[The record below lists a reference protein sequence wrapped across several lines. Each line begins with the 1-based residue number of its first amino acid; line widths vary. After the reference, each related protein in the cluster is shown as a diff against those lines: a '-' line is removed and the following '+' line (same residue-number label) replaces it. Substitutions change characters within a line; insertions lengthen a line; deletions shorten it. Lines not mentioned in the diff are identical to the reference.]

1 VSLKQEEAR
10 ITKMFGDGSIM
21 RLGDPSLSVR
31 GVISTGVPALD
42 EALGVGGF
50 PRGRVIEMYGPP
62 GGGKSTI
69 AQQVIAQ
76 AQLAGGTAAYV
87 DAEHSLDPKYAT
99 ALGININDLLVS
111 QPDYGEQGLEI
122 AHALVRSQEVDVV
135 VIDSIASLIPKAEV
149 DGDMGDQFM
158 GLQARMLGQGMR
170 KIVADV
176 HSSNTVL
183 LLINQI
189 RHKLGVT
196 YGPTETTPGGESV
209 RHYASVRV
217 DIRRIAAIKNGED
230 VIGARTKAKIVK
242 NKVAAPFKEAEFDI
256 VYGKG
261 APYANGLVDVC
272 TENGL
277 IERSGSWL
285 TLPNGDRFQ
294 GRDKVIEVLT
304 TNPEVARSL
313 REKLQERLNDQK

>member
-1 VSLKQEEAR
+1 
-10 ITKMFGDGSIM
+10 MFGDGSIM
-21 RLGDPSLSVR
+21 RLGDQSLAVR
-31 GVISTGVPALD
+31 GVISTGIPALD
-42 EALGVGGF
+42 EALGVGGL
-50 PRGRVIEMYGPP
+50 PKGRVVEMYGPP

-76 AQLAGGTAAYV
+76 AQLAGGTAAYI
-87 DAEHSLDPKYAT
+87 DSEHSLDPKYAT
-99 ALGININDLLVS
+99 ALGINIDDLLVS

-170 KIVADV
+170 KIVGDV

-217 DIRRIAAIKNGED
+217 DIRRIAALKNGED

-256 VYGKG
+256 IYGQG
-261 APYANGLVDVC
+261 APFANSLVDLAVDR
-272 TENGL
+272 NI
-277 IERSGSWL
+277 IEKSGSWFSYAGERL
-285 TLPNGDRFQ
+285 GQ
-294 GRDKVIEVLT
+294 GR
-304 TNPEVARSL
+304 EVAIQFLKDNPDIARQI
-313 REKLQERLNDQK
+313 REKLNESH

>member
-1 VSLKQEEAR
+1 MSLKQEEAR

-21 RLGDPSLSVR
+21 RLGDPSLAVR

-76 AQLAGGTAAYV
+76 AQIAGGQAAYV

-99 ALGININDLLVS
+99 ALGVNINNLLVS

-122 AHALVRSQEVDVV
+122 AHALVRSQEVDIV

-170 KIVADV
+170 KIVGDV

-217 DIRRIAAIKNGED
+217 DIRRIAAIKDGEN

-242 NKVAAPFKEAEFDI
+242 NKVAPPFKEAEFDI
-256 VYGKG
+256 VYGQG
-261 APYANGLVDVC
+261 APFANSLVDVAVDR
-272 TENGL
+272 NI
-277 IERSGSWL
+277 IEKSGSWFSYAGERL
-285 TLPNGDRFQ
+285 GQ
-294 GRDKVIEVLT
+294 GRD
-304 TNPEVARSL
+304 VAIQFLKDSPDIARQIQ
-313 REKLQERLNDQK
+313 EKLK

>member
-21 RLGDPSLSVR
+21 RLGDQSLAVR
-31 GVISTGVPALD
+31 GVISTGIPALD
-42 EALGVGGF
+42 EALGVGGL
-50 PRGRVIEMYGPP
+50 PKGRVVEMYGPP

-76 AQLAGGTAAYV
+76 AQLAGGTAAYI
-87 DAEHSLDPKYAT
+87 DSEHSLDPKYAT
-99 ALGININDLLVS
+99 ALGINIDDLLVS

-170 KIVADV
+170 KIVGDV

-217 DIRRIAAIKNGED
+217 DIRRIAALKNGED

-256 VYGKG
+256 IYGQG
-261 APYANGLVDVC
+261 APFANSLVDLAVDR
-272 TENGL
+272 NI
-277 IERSGSWL
+277 IEKSGSWFSYAGERL
-285 TLPNGDRFQ
+285 GQ
-294 GRDKVIEVLT
+294 GR
-304 TNPEVARSL
+304 EVAIQFLKDNPDIARQI
-313 REKLQERLNDQK
+313 REKLNESH

>member
-1 VSLKQEEAR
+1 MSLKQEEAR
-10 ITKMFGDGSIM
+10 IVKMFGEGSLM
-21 RLGDPSLSVR
+21 KLGDPSLAVR
-31 GVISTGVPALD
+31 GVISTGIPALD
-42 EALGVGGF
+42 NALGVGGF
-50 PRGRVIEMYGPP
+50 PKGRVIEIYGPP

-69 AQQVIAQ
+69 AQQTIAQ
-76 AQLAGGTAAYV
+76 AQREGGMAAYV
-87 DAEHSLDPKYAT
+87 DSEHALDPSYAKK
-99 ALGININDLLVS
+99 LGVDIDNLLVS

-122 AHALVRSQEVDVV
+122 AHALVRSHEVDIV

-189 RHKLGVT
+189 RHKLGVA

-217 DIRRIAAIKNGED
+217 DIRRIAALKDGDD

-256 VYGKG
+256 VYGLG
-261 APYANGLVDVC
+261 APYENGLVDLAVDK
-272 TENGL
+272 NL
-277 IERSGSWL
+277 IEKSGSWYAY
-285 TLPNGDRFQ
+285 NGERLRQ
-294 GRDKVIEVLT
+294 GRENAIAFLKE
-304 TNPEVARSL
+304 NPEVSKAIQ
-313 REKLQERLNDQK
+313 EKLNAR

>member
-1 VSLKQEEAR
+1 MSLKQEEAR

-21 RLGDPSLSVR
+21 RLGDQSLAVR
-31 GVISTGVPALD
+31 GVISTGIPALD
-42 EALGVGGF
+42 EALGVGGL
-50 PRGRVIEMYGPP
+50 PKGRVVEMYGPP

-76 AQLAGGTAAYV
+76 AQLAGGTAAYI
-87 DAEHSLDPKYAT
+87 DSEHSLDPKYAT
-99 ALGININDLLVS
+99 ALGINIDDLLVS

-170 KIVADV
+170 KIVGDV

-217 DIRRIAAIKNGED
+217 DIRRIAALKNGED

-256 VYGKG
+256 IYGQG
-261 APYANGLVDVC
+261 APFANSLVDLAVDR
-272 TENGL
+272 NI
-277 IERSGSWL
+277 IEKSGSWFSYAGERL
-285 TLPNGDRFQ
+285 GQ
-294 GRDKVIEVLT
+294 GR
-304 TNPEVARSL
+304 EVAIQFLKDNPDIARQI
-313 REKLQERLNDQK
+313 REKLNESH

>member
-1 VSLKQEEAR
+1 MTLVQEVARVEKQ
-10 ITKMFGDGSIM
+10 FGKGTIM
-21 RLGDPSLSVR
+21 KLGDPSLAVP
-31 GVISTGVPALD
+31 GVISTGIPALD
-42 EALGVGGF
+42 DALGVGGF
-50 PRGRVIEMYGPP
+50 PKGRVIEMYGPP

-69 AQQVIAQ
+69 AQQTIARAQ
-76 AQLAGGTAAYV
+76 AAGGTAAYV
-87 DAEHSLDPKYAT
+87 DSEHALDPSYAKK
-99 ALGININDLLVS
+99 LGVDIDNLLVS

-122 AHALVRSQEVDVV
+122 AHALVRSQEVDIV

-149 DGDMGDQFM
+149 DGEMGDQFM

-176 HSSNTVL
+176 HSSKTVL

-217 DIRRIAAIKNGED
+217 DIRRIAALKDGEA

-256 VYGKG
+256 IYGLG
-261 APYANGLVDVC
+261 APYMNGLVDLAVDR
-272 TENGL
+272 NL
-277 IERSGSWL
+277 IEKSGSWYAYAGERL
-285 TLPNGDRFQ
+285 GQ
-294 GRDKVIEVLT
+294 GRDSAIAFLKG
-304 TNPEVARSL
+304 NPDIARQIQ
-313 REKLQERLNDQK
+313 EKLKGGK